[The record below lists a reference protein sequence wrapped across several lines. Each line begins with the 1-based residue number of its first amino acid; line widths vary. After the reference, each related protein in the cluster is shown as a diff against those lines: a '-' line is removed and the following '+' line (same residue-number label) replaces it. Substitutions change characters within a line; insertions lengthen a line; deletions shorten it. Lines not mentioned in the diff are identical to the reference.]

1 MLAQS
6 NLKEADSGVN
16 SLMEEEEATVAKVM
30 VTVAMGRTGHVH
42 LTTLGVNSRDLANR
56 ETTIAALHKVDE
68 VTTPTLCSLE
78 TWEMLM
84 SAKPKR
90 FSDLWALTHY
100 ASE

>member
-1 MLAQS
+1 
-6 NLKEADSGVN
+6 
-16 SLMEEEEATVAKVM
+16 MEEEEVTVVKVTG
-30 VTVAMGRTGHVH
+30 TVAMGRTGHVH

-56 ETTIAALHKVDE
+56 ETAIAVLHKVVE
-68 VTTPTLCSLE
+68 VTTPTLCSLV

-84 SAKPKR
+84 SAKPKT